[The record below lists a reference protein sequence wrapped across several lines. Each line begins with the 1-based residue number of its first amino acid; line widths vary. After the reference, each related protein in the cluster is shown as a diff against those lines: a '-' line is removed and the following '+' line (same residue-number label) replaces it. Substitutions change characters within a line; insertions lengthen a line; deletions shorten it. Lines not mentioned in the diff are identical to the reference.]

1 VSNWNA
7 YKIFKN
13 GKRAKTPITTFEADK
28 KEFFFSDVLPT
39 LDKKLQNAEWV
50 VIPEDAPQERPAE
63 IRNEKEDMFAKKRN
77 NLLSKLVAQKFPA
90 LSQSSSITCLMC
102 NEDTRTQNGNGLGVL
117 PKEEH
122 TGLSGVYLINS
133 KLERRLSHGWKIRL
147 AFSAQTRRP
156 SKTNE
161 EEHDKYA

>member
-1 VSNWNA
+1 MSNWNA

-39 LDKKLQNAEWV
+39 LDKKFQNAEWV

-63 IRNEKEDMFAKKRN
+63 IRNEKEDIFAKKRN

-102 NEDTRTQNGNGLGVL
+102 NEDTEWKWAWCVAEGGTHRFIGC
-117 PKEEH
+117 
-122 TGLSGVYLINS
+122 LSD
-133 KLERRLSHGWKIRL
+133 KLE
-147 AFSAQTRRP
+147 TREEAVAWMESQIGISR
-156 SKTNE
+156 TNPE
-161 EEHDKYA
+161 T